1 MRTPTIH
8 RNGTA
13 AKDLLEG
20 YCDAVSAVRGA
31 LEAVAKAGP
40 NARDYYVQQ
49 EHGAFEIARTEH
61 EDRLARL
68 RSVLKELEALAES
81 VADHV

>member
-1 MRTPTIH
+1 MKTPTIH

-20 YCDAVSAVRGA
+20 YCEAMTGLRDAIQA
-31 LEAVAKAGP
+31 LQKAGP
-40 NARDYYVQQ
+40 NARDYYVQK
-49 EHGAFEIARTEH
+49 EHGAFEIARAEH
-61 EDRLARL
+61 EDRLERM
-68 RSVLKELEALAES
+68 RSVLKEMEALAEF

>member
-1 MRTPTIH
+1 MTTPTIH

-20 YCDAVSAVRGA
+20 YAEACSKVREA
-31 LEAVAKAGP
+31 IEAVARAGP
-40 NARDYYVQQ
+40 NARDYYPQGLQAFMMAQ
-49 EHGAFEIARTEH
+49 EEH
-61 EDRLARL
+61 ELRL
-68 RSVLKELEALAES
+68 RRLQDVRKELEALAES